1 LYTENDRFPAVAF
14 RKAGIV
20 TFDRAE
26 CVRFDRANP
35 LFGSSW
41 RRSTLLPMDGRI
53 GLSERRN
60 GRSAHRSAMRSLFGD
75 LVAIGR
81 AFAPSRFAY
90 REFCLAIGIGLVGAL
105 IFIYLN
111 APLPWMLGSMTASTI
126 AALAGARISAPSV
139 VRMPMVLIVGVM
151 VGATFSPQILQ
162 RFPEWW
168 QTVVILLL
176 LSVVLGAVCT
186 IYLRAF
192 SGFNWATAYFSAMP
206 GGLIE
211 MVTLAEEHRGD
222 IRTVALVHSVRILVI
237 VFCVPIIVRLIEGV
251 STGSPGVLPF
261 SVVDMSAVDL
271 LWIFGTGIAGVVV
284 GRLLKMPAAYLL
296 GPLAASAF
304 VHVAGISEF
313 KLPAEF
319 LYLAQ
324 LVIGTSVGCRFVGVT
339 SLTVFRIIRV
349 AFGMALIFLG
359 FTALFAWLAAELS
372 DYGFVPVF
380 LAYAPG
386 GLPEMSLVAIALH
399 IEVAFVAFH
408 HIVRLFMVMGG
419 APLAY
424 ALVGRVGKS

>member
-1 LYTENDRFPAVAF
+1 
-14 RKAGIV
+14 
-20 TFDRAE
+20 
-26 CVRFDRANP
+26 
-35 LFGSSW
+35 
-41 RRSTLLPMDGRI
+41 
-53 GLSERRN
+53 
-60 GRSAHRSAMRSLFGD
+60 MRSLFED

-90 REFCLAIGIGLVGAL
+90 RQFFLAICIGLTGAL
-105 IFIYLN
+105 IFVYLR
-111 APLPWMLGSMTASTI
+111 APLPWMLGAMTASTI
-126 AALAGARISAPSV
+126 AALAGARISAPAV

-151 VGATFSPQILQ
+151 VGTTFGPQILG

-168 QTVVILLL
+168 QTIVILLL
-176 LSVVLGAVCT
+176 LSIVLGAVCT
-186 IYLRAF
+186 TYLHVF
-192 SGFNWATAYFSAMP
+192 SGFNLTTAYFSAMP

-211 MVTLAEEHRGD
+211 MVTLAEEHKGD

-237 VFCVPIIVRLIEGV
+237 VFCVPITVRLIEGV
-251 STGSPGVLPF
+251 GAGSSGVLRF
-261 SVVDMSAVDL
+261 SVVDVSAIDL
-271 LWIFGTGIAGVVV
+271 VWIFGTGIAGIII
-284 GRLLKMPAAYLL
+284 GRLLRMPAAYLL
-296 GPLAASAF
+296 GPLTASAV
-304 VHVAGISEF
+304 VHATGISEF

-324 LVIGTSVGCRFVGVT
+324 LVIGTSVGCRFVGVA
-339 SLTVFRIIRV
+339 SATVFRIIRV
-349 AFGMALIFLG
+349 AFGMTLIFLAV
-359 FTALFAWLAAELS
+359 TALFAWLAAELS

-424 ALVGRVGKS
+424 ALVERVQKPKEGGTTARPR